1 MRLCSKGPVALAA
14 AAALALV
21 AGCDPYVKGNG
32 VYTEEYRAKPEFQGV
47 RVENGIQ
54 IVATSGVALQPVK
67 VTGDANVVELI
78 ETDVEPQLVG
88 TTTEIRVLH
97 VHVRVGY
104 DAIITPQV
112 VVSVPSF
119 TYVRAR
125 DASPVQVNQAAAP
138 TFSVDASDTAVVT
151 ITGPGGDAI
160 DATLGGGSLLEATE
174 YLTTSAH
181 VDLAGHATAK
191 LRSSGPVTGTVAN
204 DSTLINFGTGHCDQV
219 TTTAGTPTISC
230 H

>member
-14 AAALALV
+14 AAALVLV

-125 DASPVQVNQAAAP
+125 DASPVQVHQAAAP
-138 TFSVDASDTAVVT
+138 TFSVDASDTAAVT
-151 ITGPGGDAI
+151 ISGTGGDAI
-160 DATLGGGSLLEATE
+160 DATLGGESLLEATE
-174 YLTTSAH
+174 YLTSVAR
-181 VDLAGHATAK
+181 VDLSGSATAK
-191 LRSSGPVTGTVAN
+191 LNSSGAVTGTAAN
-204 DSTLINFGTGHCDQV
+204 DSTLINVGAGLCDEV
-219 TTTAGTPTISC
+219 VKTSGNPRIC
-230 H
+230 E